1 MTQSQK
7 LKVFIG
13 YNPVQ
18 IIAYWPTMWVL
29 LECSPS
35 CVLSHSQLATM
46 LFHNFYAAFLLL
58 LLPFVQFQPTLQTPT
73 QHGLSLLHKAFV
85 ANTEQY
91 LSDTKDSKDSAVLD
105 TREQLLQILLNE
117 HGMNQCPQEH

>member
-1 MTQSQK
+1 MTQSQNSK

-35 CVLSHSQLATM
+35 VSLPNSQLTTM
-46 LFHNFYAAFLLL
+46 LFHNLYAAFLLF
-58 LLPFVQFQPTLQTPT
+58 LLPFVQFQRTLQSPT

-85 ANTEQY
+85 TNTEQY

-105 TREQLLQILLNE
+105 MRDQLLQIVLN
-117 HGMNQCPQEH
+117 